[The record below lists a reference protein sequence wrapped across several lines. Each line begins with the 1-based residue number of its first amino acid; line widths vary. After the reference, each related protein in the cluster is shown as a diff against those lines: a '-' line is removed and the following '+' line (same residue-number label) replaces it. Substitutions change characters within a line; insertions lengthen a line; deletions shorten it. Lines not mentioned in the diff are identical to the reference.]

1 MNNIDIG
8 SIDAYIASFPDE
20 IQVRLNTVRETIEA
34 VAKDATPCIS
44 YAMPAYK
51 LNGMLVYF
59 ADYKNHIGFYPTGR
73 GIEAFKD
80 ELSDFKFAKGSI
92 QFSHDN
98 PLPIDLIK
106 RIVKFRVE
114 ENLNKKPKK

>member
-1 MNNIDIG
+1 MNNIDIEN
-8 SIDAYIASFPDE
+8 IDAYIASFPE
-20 IQVRLNTVRETIEA
+20 VIQARLNIVRETIEA

-44 YAMPAYK
+44 YKMPAYK

-59 ADYKNHIGFYPTGR
+59 AGYKNHIGFYPAGK

-92 QFSHDN
+92 QFSHDQ

-106 RIVKFRVE
+106 RIVTFRVE